1 MAAAAPRLAHAD
13 SRAPLVLDAAAH
25 LFCRQGYEG
34 SPVRDIARAAG
45 MLPGSLYCHFATK
58 DDLLVAVYERGVERI
73 RAAVLAATQR
83 HDDPWRRLEAAC
95 VAHLETIL
103 RDDDYARVVVR
114 VFPADVPAAAARLAP
129 LRERY
134 EALWRELVAE
144 LPLPRGTDRGTLRL
158 MLLGALNW
166 TQNWFRPDG
175 AASPRTLARRF
186 TALLRQ
192 GLQTA
197 T

>member
-1 MAAAAPRLAHAD
+1 MAAAPRLAHAD
-13 SRAPLVLDAAAH
+13 SRAPLVLDAAAR
-25 LFCRQGYEG
+25 LLCRRGYEG
-34 SPVRDIARAAG
+34 TSVRDIARAAG

-73 RAAVLAATQR
+73 RDAVLAASQR
-83 HDDPWRRLEAAC
+83 CDGPWQKLEAAC

-114 VFPADVPAAAARLAP
+114 VFPSDAPGATARLAP
-129 LRERY
+129 LREHY
-134 EALWRELVAE
+134 EALWRDLVGA
-144 LPLPRGTDRGTLRL
+144 LPLPARTDRRTLRL

-166 TQNWFRPDG
+166 TQHWYHAG
-175 AASPRTLARRF
+175 GGTSPRTLARQF

-192 GLQTA
+192 GQEPA
-197 T
+197 S